1 MTEGIQTELY
11 IISEEMLQQE
21 VYNGRI
27 PLSVAETI
35 RSRPLSSALK
45 AERKTIYKL
54 ISAERDPSLE
64 YVDWDSI
71 EAIFIRLQGEQ
82 Q

>member
-1 MTEGIQTELY
+1 MTDF
-11 IISEEMLQQE
+11 IISDEMLQQE

-45 AERKTIYKL
+45 AERERIYK
-54 ISAERDPSLE
+54 ILE
-64 YVDWDSI
+64 SKSVEYHGAPVIHYSEI
-71 EAIFIRLQGEQ
+71 EDIFLRSEQ
-82 Q
+82 P